1 MTRRANAAE
10 IDAGLSGLPRLPIE
24 QVAKKIIADCDDDPR
39 AAVTELVAIIGALIE
54 ENRAL
59 RESASPGY
67 ARKGRAESP
76 R

>member
-1 MTRRANAAE
+1 MTRRVNAAE
-10 IDAGLSGLPRLPIE
+10 IDAGLSSLPRLPIE